1 MSRSREVGHA
11 ALRSVPQQVGTG
23 RSGSD
28 THLHGRALTLARA
41 TWATLVLL
49 VLGVFVMGLPET
61 VRQAQALKP
70 ETIAGLAQL
79 GLSPSFNAIYMCV
92 LDALTLLGFVAFAV
106 LIFWRRSD
114 DWMVMLVG
122 LTLLLTGMLYT
133 APPFEA
139 AVPLLLLALLAGLA
153 EVSQIAFVLLFPDGR
168 FFPGWSWLLLL
179 PLLVWRPAM
188 WGLVYLPHFVALQ
201 AQGQTSGEDFYY
213 IPQDTRDLALFL
225 ALLVVGVIA
234 QVYRYRRRST
244 PVQRQQTKW
253 LVLGVSM
260 TVAVVGTYVLAINVM
275 DVPEAGGGALIVR
288 LLSRTINH
296 VALLC
301 LPIALTFSI
310 LHYRLWDID
319 RLINRALVYGTLT
332 GLLALFY
339 GGSVVVIQAV
349 IHAMTGDEQPPA
361 LLLIASTLATAA
373 LVQPLR
379 RHIQQGIDQRFYRH
393 KVDATRTLEA
403 FSASLRQEMDLTEL
417 RRRLISV
424 VEETVEPAEVSLWL
438 ARPDVAASRDGDD
451 HWGD

>member
-168 FFPGWSWLLLL
+168 FFPGGAGSCSSPCWYGVQRCGGWSTSRTSW
-179 PLLVWRPAM
+179 PSRRRGRPA
-188 WGLVYLPHFVALQ
+188 VKIST
-201 AQGQTSGEDFYY
+201 TSHR
-213 IPQDTRDLALFL
+213 IPE
-225 ALLVVGVIA
+225 I
-234 QVYRYRRRST
+234 
-244 PVQRQQTKW
+244 
-253 LVLGVSM
+253 
-260 TVAVVGTYVLAINVM
+260 
-275 DVPEAGGGALIVR
+275 
-288 LLSRTINH
+288 SR
-296 VALLC
+296 C
-301 LPIALTFSI
+301 FSPC
-310 LHYRLWDID
+310 
-319 RLINRALVYGTLT
+319 
-332 GLLALFY
+332 
-339 GGSVVVIQAV
+339 S
-349 IHAMTGDEQPPA
+349 
-361 LLLIASTLATAA
+361 S
-373 LVQPLR
+373 
-379 RHIQQGIDQRFYRH
+379 
-393 KVDATRTLEA
+393 
-403 FSASLRQEMDLTEL
+403 SASSPRSIAIVGAPRRFSGSRQNGWC
-417 RRRLISV
+417 S
-424 VEETVEPAEVSLWL
+424 
-438 ARPDVAASRDGDD
+438 ASA
-451 HWGD
+451 